1 MINFRSVNSILLL
14 LTSAAV
20 FLSLFRIFNL
30 HLLDVAAYS
39 SFFWGINFFYSSY
52 LKQYKAGITF
62 GSVLFLSGSILFVIA
77 QYEILNF
84 GSVFVPTALVLIGL
98 SLLIANMLSKVN
110 VVVVLF
116 STLSLI
122 AGVWLIIKRSAPNM
136 DLFLSAAYVLIK
148 SYWIIILISAGIIFL
163 VAISFKK
170 KDDHQN

>member
-1 MINFRSVNSILLL
+1 M
-14 LTSAAV
+14 
-20 FLSLFRIFNL
+20 

-122 AGVWLIIKRSAPNM
+122 AGVWLIIKRSAPNI